1 MSRNS
6 LPDTSPDTSPDES
19 EGPSDVYLI
28 TGASGCIGAWVI
40 KHLVEQGAHVLA
52 ADLDP
57 DPIRP
62 RLLLDLETLRR
73 ATFLRLDVT
82 DAEQVRTAVDLYG
95 ATHIIHLAGLQ
106 IPGVRANPGL
116 GARVNVEGTV
126 NVFEAARHSGGQVR
140 GIAYATSVAALGP
153 TELYPERPVPDDAM
167 TFPASLYGVYKQA
180 DEGIARIYWQD
191 WGVGSVGLRP
201 FIVYGVGRDQG
212 LTSDITKAI
221 LAAAAGQPFH
231 IKFGGPVTLQ
241 YASDVAQM
249 FIRSAQAEHRGA
261 AICNLRNDVV
271 EVADF
276 VARLREA
283 APGSRITHA
292 DNRLPFPADL
302 SDANLRSI
310 LGDVPHTPLPAA
322 IEETLALFSTL
333 LGEGRINAR
342 QLAA

>member
-1 MSRNS
+1 MSFHS
-6 LPDTSPDTSPDES
+6 LPDLSDDEAP
-19 EGPSDVYLI
+19 EETGAPSDVYLV

-40 KHLVEQGAHVLA
+40 KHLIEQGSHVLA

-57 DPIRP
+57 DPVRP
-62 RLLLDLETLRR
+62 RLLLDLETLQR

-106 IPGVRANPGL
+106 IPGVRANPAL

-153 TELYPERPVPDDAM
+153 AELYRELPVPDNAP
-167 TFPASLYGVYKQA
+167 TFPASLYGIYKQA

-241 YASDVAQM
+241 YAGDAAQM
-249 FIRSAQAEHRGA
+249 FIRAAQAEHPGA
-261 AICNLRNDVV
+261 AVCNLRNDVV
-271 EVADF
+271 EVAEF
-276 VARLREA
+276 VTRLREA
-283 APGSRITHA
+283 APASQITHA

-302 SDANLRSI
+302 SDAGLRAI

-322 IEETLALFSTL
+322 IEETLARFAAL
-333 LGEGRINAR
+333 LAEGRISTR
-342 QLAA
+342 QLVG